1 MDIEEII
8 QTIVD
13 NGRIEDMNT
22 LSDILEDVLEE
33 IEKYDKECY
42 DKYVMEL
49 YKMAYGN
56 VLNRQMA
63 EEIVS
68 KMRPYGKR
76 WDIEETQ
83 QIQNQYGLNNI
94 RSVDFF
100 IVMNSSFNDFRNIFE
115 DDIEK
120 YIKFSVDFIQDED
133 AKPDKIFLYYTT
145 IAE

>member
-13 NGRIEDMNT
+13 NGRIEDMHI

>member
-13 NGRIEDMNT
+13 NGRIEDMHT

-83 QIQNQYGLNNI
+83 QIQNQYGLNDI

>member
-13 NGRIEDMNT
+13 NGKIEDMHT

-68 KMRPYGKR
+68 KMRPFGKR

-100 IVMNSSFNDFRNIFE
+100 VVMNSSFNDFRNIFE